1 MNLPTLWRKGL
12 PGCGLILAAALLAA
26 NVDPA
31 PRSAGHVY
39 YQRLAAPALDRYTN
53 SPDSAQQKW
62 FRTHFYRMGVF
73 SPYFD
78 AKSSWYPDAVV
89 YVNLYGVDSGTSIL
103 KEHPEWI
110 LHDGR
115 GRMLYIPFAC
125 AKGSCARYA
134 GDVASAGFRQWWIQQ
149 MKIVLGRGRYRGLW
163 IDDVNMEFRV
173 GNGTG
178 EEEAPIDSTTGKRMS
193 WDAWRGHIASF
204 TEDIRRAFPDSEIV
218 QNPIWFAG
226 PQPGRDDDSAI
237 KRQIRTA
244 DNINIERGIAT
255 DQGLT
260 GGTGEWSLNA
270 LFGYIDRVHA
280 AGPGV
285 TLGEYDLDDRSREYS
300 LAGYFLI
307 SNGNDRIG
315 DGNSYPENW
324 WRGWDVDL
332 GEPTGPRAYNNGIYR
347 RSFSR
352 GMVLLGE
359 PGAAPQTVRL
369 PSEFTTLSGMKIT
382 SAMISPKQGM
392 VLINP
397 DNSPVST
404 TK

>member
-1 MNLPTLWRKGL
+1 VGASL
-12 PGCGLILAAALLAA
+12 LLAGA
-26 NVDPA
+26 LVAASNQPA

-39 YQRLAAPALDRYTN
+39 YQRLAAPQLDRYTN

-78 AKSSWYPDAVV
+78 GKSSWYPDAAV
-89 YVNLYGVDSGTSIL
+89 YVNLYGVDPGTPIL

-110 LHDGR
+110 LHDAP

-125 AKGSCARYA
+125 SNGSCARFA
-134 GDVASAGFRQWWIQQ
+134 GDIASAGFRQWWIQQ
-149 MKIVLGRGRYRGLW
+149 MKIVLARGHYRGLW
-163 IDDVNMEFRV
+163 IDDVNTEFRV
-173 GNGTG
+173 GDGTG
-178 EEEAPIDSTTGKRMS
+178 KETAPIDSTTGKPMT

-204 TEDIRRAFPDSEIV
+204 MEDIRRAFPDAELT

-226 PQPGRDDDSAI
+226 PQPGRDSDSAI

-255 DQGLT
+255 DQGLK
-260 GGTGEWSLNA
+260 GGQGEWSLYA
-270 LFGYIDRVHA
+270 LFAYIDRVHA

-285 TLGEYDLDDRSREYS
+285 TFGEYDLDDRSREYS

-307 SNGNDRIG
+307 SNGNDGIG
-315 DGNSYPENW
+315 DGNSYPDNW

-332 GEPTGPRAYNNGIYR
+332 GEPTGPRTYNNGVYMR
-347 RSFSR
+347 VFSR

-359 PGAAPQTVRL
+359 PGLLPQTVRL
-369 PSEFTTLSGMKIT
+369 PGTFTTLNGMNIT
-382 SAMISPKQGM
+382 STQVGAKQGI
-392 VLINP
+392 VLLNTN
-397 DNSPVST
+397 NSTVST
-404 TK
+404 KK